1 LLIYLNCMMMHGP
14 ASVTVKY
21 PFHCSEFLKISI
33 PSYSIVSSEFCILRK
48 LYELQ
53 DTLQSLLYCLLRS
66 CVGKRNSL
74 NILQTKL
81 LLLMLA
87 ITNVVTTELHCYTDN
102 RPLIII
108 HENVFINVTTYIQR
122 KTKPCNIMYD
132 IR

>member
-1 LLIYLNCMMMHGP
+1 MMHGP

-33 PSYSIVSSEFCILRK
+33 PSYTIVSSEFCILRK

-74 NILQTKL
+74 NVLQTKL

-122 KTKPCNIMYD
+122 KTKPCNIM
-132 IR
+132 